1 MREAPASLPAGPP
14 ACGRRG
20 GRDARDPRDAFAYLG
35 RNPYPSPAMPDRPVI
50 EPQTLS
56 QLPFKVLDE
65 VLRQLRA
72 TRNDIIRFGV
82 WNIRN
87 LTDEEFNRT
96 DDRKLF
102 GYFRQDL
109 LETRF
114 LSKGRRIDL
123 IQLWKWFDDQMS
135 GVEPILIETE
145 EFFLNIQDKDLEKVR
160 KRIAEIQA
168 FFPTLRGDDLEAFKR
183 VKYKLRRTVMR
194 LTYDLH
200 HLFKRLEKYR
210 KNLLMASGAPRI
222 ERERVPLEVATDIPE
237 PPLID
242 EHEDVV
248 EGG

>member
-1 MREAPASLPAGPP
+1 MNWYPAPAMS
-14 ACGRRG
+14 
-20 GRDARDPRDAFAYLG
+20 
-35 RNPYPSPAMPDRPVI
+35 DRPLP
-50 EPQTLS
+50 EPQSLA
-56 QLPFKVLDE
+56 QVPPKVLEE
-65 VLRQLRA
+65 VIRQLRG
-72 TRNDIIRFGV
+72 TRNDIIRYGV
-82 WNIRN
+82 WNARN
-87 LTDEEFNRT
+87 MTDEEFNRT

-135 GVEPILIETE
+135 GVEPMLIETE
-145 EFFLNIQDKDLEKVR
+145 EVFLNIQDKDLEKVR

-183 VKYKLRRTVMR
+183 VKYKLRRTVLR

-210 KNLLMASGAPRI
+210 KNVFTGGIAPRP
-222 ERERVPLEVATDIPE
+222 ERVALEAVAEIPE
-237 PPLID
+237 PPALD
-242 EHEDVV
+242 EPENGD
-248 EGG
+248 EANP

>member
-1 MREAPASLPAGPP
+1 MSERPLP
-14 ACGRRG
+14 
-20 GRDARDPRDAFAYLG
+20 
-35 RNPYPSPAMPDRPVI
+35 
-50 EPQTLS
+50 EPQTLA
-56 QLPFKVLDE
+56 QVPFKVLEE
-65 VLRQLRA
+65 VIRQLRS
-72 TRNDIIRFGV
+72 TRNDIIRYGV

-87 LTDEEFNRT
+87 MTDEEFNRA

-135 GVEPILIETE
+135 GIEPMLLDSE
-145 EFFLNIQDKDLEKVR
+145 ELFLNIQDKDLEKVR
-160 KRIAEIQA
+160 KRIAEIQS
-168 FFPTLRGDDLEAFKR
+168 FFPTLRADDLEAFKR

-210 KNLLMASGAPRI
+210 KNLIGGVSTLRP
-222 ERERVPLEVATDIPE
+222 ERVPLEAVAEIPE
-237 PPLID
+237 PPPMD
-242 EHEDVV
+242 DHDEDVQA
-248 EGG
+248 